1 MAYPFPSSC
10 GLVSRTSFPCI
21 SIQATSWKLISHIL
35 YMTKQVLFYQ
45 TKKQCFEQTE
55 RWSNS
60 SADKYIEAP
69 SQSSQTLISCI
80 LNETS
85 NGWVL
90 NLFGINKADTS
101 PLQTKTSANLPAVG
115 FNFSDGYRPQSN
127 PPKPVRSRKTL
138 RISRLHIQLYVWT
151 RSHCSTKGHL
161 SAQENQT
168 CLWDTASPLLT
179 FIKQP
184 ASIC

>member
-1 MAYPFPSSC
+1 
-10 GLVSRTSFPCI
+10 
-21 SIQATSWKLISHIL
+21 
-35 YMTKQVLFYQ
+35 MTKQVLFYQ

-90 NLFGINKADTS
+90 NLFEINKADTS

-168 CLWDTASPLLT
+168 CLWDTASPLLI

>member
-1 MAYPFPSSC
+1 M
-10 GLVSRTSFPCI
+10 
-21 SIQATSWKLISHIL
+21 ISHIL

-60 SADKYIEAP
+60 SADEYIEAP

-80 LNETS
+80 LNKTS

-115 FNFSDGYRPQSN
+115 FNFSDGYRHKAILQILSAAERHSGFPGSTSSCMFGLVPTVQLKVISLL
-127 PPKPVRSRKTL
+127 RKT
-138 RISRLHIQLYVWT
+138 RHACGILH
-151 RSHCSTKGHL
+151 RHCLPS
-161 SAQENQT
+161 
-168 CLWDTASPLLT
+168 
-179 FIKQP
+179 
-184 ASIC
+184 

>member
-1 MAYPFPSSC
+1 
-10 GLVSRTSFPCI
+10 
-21 SIQATSWKLISHIL
+21 
-35 YMTKQVLFYQ
+35 MTKQVLFYQ

-60 SADKYIEAP
+60 SADEYIEAP

-80 LNETS
+80 LNKTS

-127 PPKPVRSRKTL
+127 PPNSVRSRKTL

-151 RSHCSTKGHL
+151 RSH
-161 SAQENQT
+161 
-168 CLWDTASPLLT
+168 W
-179 FIKQP
+179 
-184 ASIC
+184 

>member
-1 MAYPFPSSC
+1 
-10 GLVSRTSFPCI
+10 
-21 SIQATSWKLISHIL
+21 
-35 YMTKQVLFYQ
+35 MTKLVLFYQ
-45 TKKQCFEQTE
+45 TKKQCFEQIE

-60 SADKYIEAP
+60 SADEYIEAP

-127 PPKPVRSRKTL
+127 PPNSVRSRKTL

-161 SAQENQT
+161 SAQEKQT

-179 FIKQP
+179 HKTTRFYMLTNAREVSFLPHYKRP
-184 ASIC
+184 PSIFQGHHPQRTGYPLP

>member
-1 MAYPFPSSC
+1 
-10 GLVSRTSFPCI
+10 
-21 SIQATSWKLISHIL
+21 
-35 YMTKQVLFYQ
+35 MTKQVLFYQ

-60 SADKYIEAP
+60 SADEYIEAS

-127 PPKPVRSRKTL
+127 PPNSVRSRKTL

-168 CLWDTASPLLT
+168 CLWDTVSPLLT

-184 ASIC
+184 APIC

>member
-60 SADKYIEAP
+60 SEDEYIEAP

-101 PLQTKTSANLPAVG
+101 PLQTKTSTNLPAVG

-127 PPKPVRSRKTL
+127 PSKACPQQKDTQDFPAPHPV
-138 RISRLHIQLYVWT
+138 V
-151 RSHCSTKGHL
+151 
-161 SAQENQT
+161 
-168 CLWDTASPLLT
+168 CLDSFPL
-179 FIKQP
+179 FN
-184 ASIC
+184 